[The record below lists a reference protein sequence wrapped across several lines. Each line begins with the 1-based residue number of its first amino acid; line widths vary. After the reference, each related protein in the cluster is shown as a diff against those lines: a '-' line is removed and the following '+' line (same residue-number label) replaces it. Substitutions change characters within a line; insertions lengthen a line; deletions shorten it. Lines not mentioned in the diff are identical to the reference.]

1 MKKFRL
7 RKFKLG
13 VVTFSILLYLEIIFR
28 ILTDGIIFSKS
39 LIYVLIFN
47 MIVSLF
53 IDILIKNKVVY
64 LLILFLLGFMYGLDL
79 CVYKMFGFFFD
90 FSMLST
96 TDQISKFMGDTFNL
110 IISNLGGLVLLMG
123 PFIVLSIFNY
133 LIKIDKD
140 SKKKVIIKSSLLVVS
155 VCSFFL
161 YLGLDKEAS
170 KLYYDINNV
179 SLNTR
184 EFGVVNTFLID
195 TYRTL
200 FGFSE
205 NFEIIEE
212 EVIENENSEYSY
224 NNLEIDFDS
233 LIDNEEN
240 EEIKRM
246 HEYFKNE
253 MGTLKNE
260 YTNYFKGKNLI
271 LFMAES
277 FNEIGVSKKYTPTLY
292 KLVNGGFSFN
302 NFYTPTI
309 LSTIG
314 GEFQELT
321 GLVASSSALGPWKSG
336 TNSYPMGIATMFKE
350 MGYKTYAYHD
360 HNIYFQ
366 NRYIYLERLGFD
378 NFKGCNNG
386 LEKLINCNAWPESD
400 VEMIKATVNDYAQAE
415 EPFMVYYVT
424 VSGHGGYTFSGNKIA
439 KKNKEL
445 VSDLDVSE
453 GAKAYVAT
461 QIELDR
467 ALEELINML
476 EEKGVLKDTVI
487 ALVGDHYPYFLSI
500 DEVNELSDFKRDSVV
515 GVNKSNFILW
525 NSEMDKISIDKTGSE
540 IDVLPTIYNLFG
552 VNYDSRLI
560 MGKDILSTTEGLAI
574 FDDRSWVTDKG
585 IYYAKSKKFVGDA
598 SEEYVSYINKIVNN
612 RMAMSK
618 NIIKYDYYKKVLGE

>member
-321 GLVASSSALGPWKSG
+321 GLVASSSALGPWKRG

-618 NIIKYDYYKKVLGE
+618 NIIRYDYYKKVLGE

>member
-1 MKKFRL
+1 MKKYRL

-13 VVTFSILLYLEIIFR
+13 VVTFIILLYLEIVFR
-28 ILTDGIIFSKS
+28 ILTDGIIFSRS
-39 LIYVLIFN
+39 LIYVLLFN
-47 MIVSLF
+47 LIVSLF
-53 IDILIKNKVVY
+53 MDIIMRHKVSYLIT
-64 LLILFLLGFMYGLDL
+64 LCLISLMYAGDL

-90 FSMLST
+90 FSMLNT
-96 TDQISKFMGDTFNL
+96 TDQVTKFMGETFNL
-110 IISNLGGLVLLMG
+110 IISNLGGIILLFM
-123 PFIVLSIFNY
+123 PFLILGIFNY
-133 LIKIDKD
+133 LIKIEKD
-140 SKKKVIIKSSLLVVS
+140 KKKNVIIKSSLFVVS

-161 YLGLDKEAS
+161 YLNLDSNAKR
-170 KLYYDINNV
+170 LYFDVNNV

-184 EFGVVNTFLID
+184 EFGVINTFLID
-195 TYRTL
+195 SYRTV

-205 NFEIIEE
+205 SFEIMEE
-212 EVIENENSEYSY
+212 EVVENSEYGY

-233 LIDNEEN
+233 LIDKETDSEV
-240 EEIKRM
+240 KRM

-253 MGTLKNE
+253 TGTLKNE

-277 FNEIGVSKKYTPTLY
+277 FNEIGVSEEYTPTLY

-321 GLVASSSALGPWKSG
+321 GLVASSSALSSWKSG
-336 TNSYPMGIATMFKE
+336 ANTYPMGIAKMFQE

-366 NRYIYLERLGFD
+366 NRYIYLEKLGFN

-386 LEKLINCNAWPESD
+386 LETLINCKVWPESD
-400 VEMIKATVNDYAQAE
+400 VEMIKATVNDYVDSE
-415 EPFMVYYVT
+415 EPFMVYYAT
-424 VSGHGGYTFSGNKIA
+424 VSGHGDYTFSGNWVA
-439 KKNKEL
+439 RKNKDL

-453 GAKAYVAT
+453 KAKAYVAT

-467 ALEELINML
+467 ALEELIKTL
-476 EEKGVLKDTVI
+476 EEKGVLEDTVI
-487 ALVGDHYPYFLSI
+487 ALVGDHYPYFLSL
-500 DEVNELSDFKRDSVV
+500 DEVNELSTFERDSVV

-525 NSEMDKISIDKTGSE
+525 NSEMDKISIDKTGSQ

-552 VNYDSRLI
+552 VDYDSRLI
-560 MGKDILSTTEGLAI
+560 IGKDILSTTDGLAI
-574 FDDRSWVTDKG
+574 FDNRSWVTDKG
-585 IYYAKSKKFVGDA
+585 IYYAKSKKFVGNA
-598 SEEYVSYINKIVNN
+598 TEEYVNYINQIVDN
-612 RMAMSK
+612 RVAMSK

>member
-13 VVTFSILLYLEIIFR
+13 VVTFSILLYFEIIFR

-39 LIYVLIFN
+39 LIYILLFN
-47 MIVSLF
+47 IIVSLF
-53 IDILIKNKVVY
+53 IDILINNKVVY

-90 FSMLST
+90 FSMLNT
-96 TDQISKFMGDTFNL
+96 TDQVSKFMGDTFNL
-110 IISNLGGLVLLMG
+110 IISNFGGLFLLMG

-133 LIKIDKD
+133 LIKVDKG
-140 SKKKVIIKSSLLVVS
+140 SKKKVIIKCSLLVVS

-170 KLYYDINNV
+170 KLYYDVNNV

-205 NFEIIEE
+205 SFEIIEE
-212 EVIENENSEYSY
+212 EIIENENSEYSY

-233 LIDNEEN
+233 LINNEEN
-240 EEIKRM
+240 EEVKRM

-253 MGTLKNE
+253 TGTLKNE
-260 YTNYFKGKNLI
+260 YTNYFTGKNLI

-292 KLVNGGFSFN
+292 KLVHEGFSFN

-336 TNSYPMGIATMFKE
+336 TNTYPMGIAKMFKE

-360 HNIYFQ
+360 HNVYFQ

-400 VEMIKATVNDYAQAE
+400 VEMIKATVNDFAQE

-424 VSGHGGYTFSGNKIA
+424 VSGHGGYTFSGNKVA
-439 KKNKEL
+439 QKNKEL
-445 VSDLDVSE
+445 VSDLVASE

-476 EEKGVLKDTVI
+476 EEKDVLKDTVI

-525 NSEMDKISIDKTGSE
+525 NSEIDKISIDKTGSE

-552 VNYDSRLI
+552 ANYDSRLI

-574 FDDRSWVTDKG
+574 FDNRSWLTDKG

-598 SEEYVSYINKIVNN
+598 SEEYVSYINKIVDN
-612 RMAMSK
+612 RIAMSK

>member
-1 MKKFRL
+1 MKKYRL

-13 VVTFSILLYLEIIFR
+13 VVTFVILLYLEIIFR
-28 ILTDGIIFSKS
+28 ILTDGIIFSTS
-39 LIYVLIFN
+39 LIYILLFN
-47 MIVSLF
+47 TIVSLF
-53 IDILIKNKVVY
+53 IDIIFRHKVIYLVTLCLIS
-64 LLILFLLGFMYGLDL
+64 LMYVIDL

-96 TDQISKFMGDTFNL
+96 TDQVTKFMGDAFNL
-110 IISNLGGLVLLMG
+110 IISNLGGIILLFM
-123 PFIVLSIFNY
+123 PFLILSIFNY
-133 LIKIDKD
+133 LIRIERDKR
-140 SKKKVIIKSSLLVVS
+140 KNVIIKSSLLVVS
-155 VCSFFL
+155 ICSFFL
-161 YLGLDKEAS
+161 YLNIDSNAK
-170 KLYYDINNV
+170 KLYFDINNV

-184 EFGVVNTFLID
+184 EFGVINTFLID
-195 TYRTL
+195 SYRTV

-205 NFEIIEE
+205 SFEIMEE
-212 EVIENENSEYSY
+212 ELVENSEYTY

-233 LIDNEEN
+233 LIEKETDSEV
-240 EEIKRM
+240 KKM

-253 MGTLKNE
+253 TGTLKNE
-260 YTNYFKGKNLI
+260 YTSYFKGKNLI

-277 FNEIGVSKKYTPTLY
+277 FNEIGVSEEYTPTLY
-292 KLVNGGFSFN
+292 KLVHGGFSFN

-321 GLVASSSALGPWKSG
+321 GLVASSSALAPWKSG
-336 TNSYPMGIATMFKE
+336 TNSFPMGIATMFQE

-360 HNIYFQ
+360 HSVYFQ
-366 NRYIYLERLGFD
+366 NRYVYLERLGFN

-386 LEKLINCNAWPESD
+386 LETLINCNVWPESD
-400 VEMIKATVNDYAQAE
+400 IEMIKATVNDYVDSE
-415 EPFMVYYVT
+415 EPFMVYYAT
-424 VSGHGGYTFSGNKIA
+424 VSGHGGYSFSGNWVA
-439 KKNKEL
+439 RKNKDL

-453 GAKAYVAT
+453 SAKAYVAT

-467 ALEELINML
+467 ALEELIRVL
-476 EEKGVLKDTVI
+476 EEKGVLEDTVI
-487 ALVGDHYPYFLSI
+487 ALVGDHYPYFLSL
-500 DEVNELSDFKRDSVV
+500 DEVNELSTFERDSVV

-525 NSEMDKISIDKTGSE
+525 NSEMDLVSIDKTGSQ

-560 MGKDILSTTEGLAI
+560 IGKDILSTTDGLAI

-585 IYYAKSKKFVGDA
+585 VYYAKSKKFVGSA
-598 SEEYVSYINKIVNN
+598 TEEYVNYINKIVDN
-612 RMAMSK
+612 RIAMSK